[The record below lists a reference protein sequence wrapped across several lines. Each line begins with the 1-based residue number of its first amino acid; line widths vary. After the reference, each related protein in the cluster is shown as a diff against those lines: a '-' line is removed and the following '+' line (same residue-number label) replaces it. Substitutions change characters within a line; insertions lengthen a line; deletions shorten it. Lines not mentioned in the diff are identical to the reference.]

1 MARQQNPEG
10 SWHGRFNRLWVVL
23 AAIVVGV
30 IILAAFMSRRR
41 ELPVRAAKA
50 DRETITATIQTNGKI
65 EPLNSFEAH
74 APTATAVKR
83 VLVYEGEHV
92 KAGQLLVE
100 LDDAGIR
107 SQAARA
113 QTQIR
118 AAEADLNAVRSGGTR
133 EEVLTNQS
141 QLATARTERD
151 VAQRNLQAL
160 QELQKRGAASAG
172 EVKDAENRL
181 KSAQAQVSLLEQKL
195 KSRYSGPEVAKVQ
208 AQQDEAKAAYAAAQE
223 LLQQSNV
230 RAPHDGTVY
239 YLPVHPGQFVG
250 AGELLVQVADLSKV
264 QLRAFVDEPDIGR
277 LQPGQTVAVTWD
289 ALPGQRWDGKVTR
302 VPTTVV
308 TLGTRNVGQ
317 FTCTVDN
324 RAEKLLP
331 NVNVNITIVT
341 ARHDN
346 ALTVPR
352 EAIHQDDGKRFVYQ
366 IVDGEVKRRDVQ
378 TSLSNLTRMEIT
390 QGLPDGAVVALNAD
404 NQQAL
409 RPGMSVRVVEE

>member
-1 MARQQNPEG
+1 MAQVQNPESG
-10 SWHGRFNRLWVVL
+10 WYSRLNRWWIVL

-41 ELPVRAAKA
+41 ELGVRATKA
-50 DRETITATIQTNGKI
+50 TRETITATIQTNGKI

-74 APTATAVKR
+74 SPAPTAVRR
-83 VLVYEGEHV
+83 VLVHEGEHV
-92 KAGQLLVE
+92 KTGQLLVV

-107 SQAARA
+107 SQAAQARA
-113 QTQIR
+113 QVST
-118 AAEADLNAVRSGGTR
+118 AEANLHAVRNGGTR
-133 EEVLTNQS
+133 EEVLTSES
-141 QLATARTERD
+141 QLAAARTEQD
-151 VAQRNLQAL
+151 AAQRNLQAL

-172 EVKDAENRL
+172 EVTDAGNRL
-181 KSAQAQVSLLEQKL
+181 KSTQTQVSFLEQKL
-195 KSRYSGPEVAKVQ
+195 KSRYSGPEVAKVH
-208 AQQDEAKAAYAAAQE
+208 AQQDEARAAYAAAQE
-223 LLQQSNV
+223 LLRQSNV
-230 RAPHDGTVY
+230 RAPHEGTVY

-250 AGELLVQVADLSKV
+250 TGELLVQVADLSKV

-277 LQPGQTVAVTWD
+277 LQPGQPVTVTWD
-289 ALPGQRWDGKVTR
+289 ALPGRSWDGKVTQA
-302 VPTTVV
+302 PTTVV

-324 RAEKLLP
+324 PAEKLLP

-366 IVDGEVKRRDVQ
+366 IVDGELKRRDVQ
-378 TSLSNLTRMEIT
+378 TSLSNLTTMEIT
-390 QGLPDGAVVALNAD
+390 QGLADGAVVALNAD
-404 NQQAL
+404 NQQPL
-409 RPGMSVRVVEE
+409 KPGMSVRVVEE

>member
-1 MARQQNPEG
+1 MARQPNPEG
-10 SWHGRFNRLWVVL
+10 SWLGRLNRLWVVL

-41 ELPVRAAKA
+41 EVPVRAAKA

-65 EPLNSFEAH
+65 EPLNNFEAH
-74 APTATAVKR
+74 SPAATAVRR
-83 VLVYEGEHV
+83 VLVHEGEHI

-100 LDDAGIR
+100 LDDAGFR

-113 QTQIR
+113 RTQIR

-151 VAQRNLQAL
+151 VAQRNLKAM
-160 QELQKRGAASAG
+160 QELQTRGAASAG
-172 EVKDAENRL
+172 EVTDAENRV
-181 KSAQAQVSLLEQKL
+181 KTAQAQVSLLEQKL

-208 AQQDEAKAAYAAAQE
+208 AQEDEAKAAYAAAQE
-223 LLQQSNV
+223 LLQQSNI

-239 YLPVHPGQFVG
+239 SLPVHPGQFV
-250 AGELLVQVADLSKV
+250 ATGELLVQVADLSRV
-264 QLRAFVDEPDIGR
+264 QLRAFVDEPDVGR
-277 LQPGQTVAVTWD
+277 LQSGQPVKVTWD
-289 ALPGQRWDGKVTR
+289 ALPGRVWNGKVAQ

-317 FTCTVDN
+317 ITCMVDN
-324 RAEKLLP
+324 PEEKLLP
-331 NVNVNITIVT
+331 NVNVNVSIVT
-341 ARHDN
+341 AQHDN

-352 EAIHQDDGKRFVYQ
+352 EAIHQDDGKRFVYE
-366 IVDGEVKRRDVQ
+366 INDSELKRRDVQ

-390 QGLPDGAVVALNAD
+390 QGIGDHALVALSAD
-404 NQQAL
+404 DQQAL
-409 RPGMSVRVVEE
+409 KPGMSVRVVNE